1 MNKLKSKTCR
11 NNLNKSRIL
20 KLNMKEIEI
29 INILCTLASLI
40 NFFNCPGKFL
50 ALHNHFFFSSIL
62 L

>member
-40 NFFNCPGKFL
+40 NFFNYPGKI
-50 ALHNHFFFSSIL
+50 SSSS
-62 L
+62 